1 MEFKKRT
8 VNTVKEEEVAE
19 APVFHRRSKK
29 KIIEDEAVASGL
41 TPERTTFVKDAG
53 VVIGSIPNERIGLG
67 SAIEKTDWI
76 GNVKHHKTSIDKKVL
91 GKITYA
97 EVIEAI
103 RNCRG
108 LITTVSRQLGISV
121 YYVKQIFTKY
131 KTLRQEF
138 DEYRE
143 AFLDEVEQALYG
155 KVLRGDTTAMIF
167 TLKCLGKQRGYI
179 EAVVGSQKKASV
191 KMKIVPA
198 SAKTIKAAEKKPV
211 SSNVISFKKAEG
223 ADG

>member
-8 VNTVKEEEVAE
+8 VNTVKEEEVVE
-19 APVFHRRSKK
+19 APVFHRRSVAQ
-29 KIIEDEAVASGL
+29 IEADTAAEAGMVGLSGSVP
-41 TPERTTFVKDAG
+41 TDY
-53 VVIGSIPNERIGLG
+53 IGDITQHKS
-67 SAIEKTDWI
+67 SAT
-76 GNVKHHKTSIDKKVL
+76 KKVF
-91 GKITYA
+91 GRITYE
-97 EVIEAI
+97 EVLEAI

-108 LITTVSRQLGISV
+108 LLTSVSRQLGIST
-121 YYVKQIFTKY
+121 YYVKQIFSKH
-131 KTLRQEF
+131 KSLRQEF

-167 TLKCLGKQRGYI
+167 TLKCLGKGRGYV

-198 SAKTIKAAEKKPV
+198 TAKSKKAAKV
-211 SSNVISFKKAEG
+211 SLPENESKNVIAFKAS
-223 ADG
+223 DG

>member
-1 MEFKKRT
+1 MEFKRR
-8 VNTVKEEEVAE
+8 TVKEPE
-19 APVFHRRSKK
+19 APEAPTFHRRS
-29 KIIEDEAVASGL
+29 IAQIEEDAAAEAGMVGL
-41 TPERTTFVKDAG
+41 AG
-53 VVIGSIPNERIGLG
+53 SVSTDYIGDISLHKS
-67 SAIEKTDWI
+67 SA
-76 GNVKHHKTSIDKKVL
+76 HRKVF
-91 GKITYA
+91 GKITYL
-97 EVIEAI
+97 EVLEAI

-108 LITTVSRQLGISV
+108 LLTSVSRQLGIST
-121 YYVKQIFTKY
+121 YYVKQIFAKY

-179 EAVVGSQKKASV
+179 EAVVGSQKKAAV

-198 SAKTIKAAEKKPV
+198 TAKSKKA
-211 SSNVISFKKAEG
+211 NVLEFKKTEAHG
-223 ADG
+223 